1 MHLLCWRILL
11 CKTSSGLNILKV
23 ILILTD
29 HINTNFRAPELF
41 EVPSN
46 CEIDER
52 SDVWSLGCTLYAMA
66 YGKFVL
72 LINYNISVIR
82 LLQFLVLDHLN
93 MITRAQD
100 MTTIWS
106 QFLHTLEAQYTR
118 GCKFVHSTVQ
128 DCINITTQITN
139 TVCGKNCRNR
149 S

>member
-1 MHLLCWRILL
+1 MLSE
-11 CKTSSGLNILKV
+11 TSSGFNILKV

-82 LLQFLVLDHLN
+82 LLQFLMLDHLN

-100 MTTIWS
+100 MTTI
-106 QFLHTLEAQYTR
+106 
-118 GCKFVHSTVQ
+118 
-128 DCINITTQITN
+128 
-139 TVCGKNCRNR
+139 
-149 S
+149 